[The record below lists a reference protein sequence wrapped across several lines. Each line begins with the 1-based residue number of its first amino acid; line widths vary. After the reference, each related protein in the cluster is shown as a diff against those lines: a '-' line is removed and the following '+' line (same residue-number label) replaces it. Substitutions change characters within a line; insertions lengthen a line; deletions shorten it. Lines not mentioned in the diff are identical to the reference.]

1 MLLAGEAATG
11 MISTAGKSVIIV
23 MMVVFFVL
31 VLFVFMFFVFFR
43 WPGSMVMMVVISGI
57 VIYCAMTIGITVVM
71 FHTTAARDTSRES
84 DTKSNSHGNDP

>member
-1 MLLAGEAATG
+1 
-11 MISTAGKSVIIV
+11 
-23 MMVVFFVL
+23 
-31 VLFVFMFFVFFR
+31 
-43 WPGSMVMMVVISGI
+43 MVMMVVISGI